1 MYSSDIYA
9 AENAVDATMNSE
21 IMMGLFL
28 GIILF
33 IIVLCLISIISNW
46 KIFNKAGKPGWASII
61 PFYNYVVMIQI
72 AKLPMVYLLLMFVP
86 IAQIYAIF
94 KINIEIAKK
103 FGKSAG
109 FGIGMTLVP
118 IIFVPLLA
126 FSDNTYED
134 NNTGNTKEENLND
147 NVGIYEQIIEPNI
160 NIGVDNQV
168 PIMTDVQ
175 NTIPTEPI
183 EKNISNNEIKYE
195 EQNNVDE
202 PSNTEEMNSNV
213 SNISQIS
220 TMEQVNNEQI
230 ISTEQNVNQ
239 PIENENI
246 GNVTVDSNLQINEV
260 PVINDLNVNLV
271 QDEPNAFNSKPVE
284 PLTETIMPNDPVLN
298 VEPSINGEISTNSEN
313 LIPTIDTLNNQ
324 PIINTEPIIQE
335 PIENVNVES
344 TPQINEVPVAGL
356 EEKAIE
362 PIQVEGINNIEIP
375 VITPQEITATK
386 VKEETI
392 EQGKVCKNC
401 GEAMPN
407 IVSICP
413 KCGTDNE

>member
-1 MYSSDIYA
+1 MYSDIYA

-21 IMMGLFL
+21 IMMGLFW

-33 IIVLCLISIISNW
+33 TVVLCLISIISNW

-72 AKLPMVYLLLMFVP
+72 AKLSMIYLLLMFVP

-134 NNTGNTKEENLND
+134 NKVENTKEENLND
-147 NVGIYEQIIEPNI
+147 NVGIHEQTNNTNNNIFNI
-160 NIGVDNQV
+160 NINNQA

-195 EQNNVDE
+195 EQNNVND
-202 PSNTEEMNSNV
+202 PSNTEEINSNV
-213 SNISQIS
+213 SSVSQIS

-239 PIENENI
+239 SIENENI

-260 PVINDLNVNLV
+260 PV
-271 QDEPNAFNSKPVE
+271 
-284 PLTETIMPNDPVLN
+284 
-298 VEPSINGEISTNSEN
+298 
-313 LIPTIDTLNNQ
+313 
-324 PIINTEPIIQE
+324 
-335 PIENVNVES
+335 
-344 TPQINEVPVAGL
+344 AGL
-356 EEKAIE
+356 ENKTIE

-386 VKEETI
+386 VNEGNIK
-392 EQGKVCKNC
+392 QGKVCKNC

-413 KCGTDNE
+413 KCGIDNE

>member
-1 MYSSDIYA
+1 MYSDIYA

-21 IMMGLFL
+21 MMMGLFL

-33 IIVLCLISIISNW
+33 TIVLCLISIISNW

-61 PFYNYVVMIQI
+61 PFYNYIVMIQI
-72 AKLPMVYLLLMFVP
+72 AKLSMIYLLLMFIP

-103 FGKSAG
+103 FGKSVG

-118 IIFVPLLA
+118 IIFAPLLA

-134 NNTGNTKEENLND
+134 NKVENTNEENLN
-147 NVGIYEQIIEPNI
+147 NNISIHEQIIEPNI
-160 NIGVDNQV
+160 NTSVNNQV
-168 PIMTDVQ
+168 PIMNDVQ

-183 EKNISNNEIKYE
+183 ENNISNNEIKLE
-195 EQNNVDE
+195 EQNNINE
-202 PSNTEEMNSNV
+202 PIDNQETNSNV
-213 SNISQIS
+213 SSVNQIP
-220 TMEQVNNEQI
+220 TMEQVNN
-230 ISTEQNVNQ
+230 EQNVNQ
-239 PIENENI
+239 PIENV
-246 GNVTVDSNLQINEV
+246 NVESIPQINEV
-260 PVINDLNVNLV
+260 PVINDLNVNTV
-271 QDEPNAFNSKPVE
+271 QNEVNAFNSKPVE
-284 PLTETIMPNDPVLN
+284 PLKETIIANEPVLN
-298 VEPSINGEISTNSEN
+298 VEPSINGEISTNNEN
-313 LIPTIDTLNNQ
+313 LIPTIDTLNN
-324 PIINTEPIIQE
+324 EPIIQE

-344 TPQINEVPVAGL
+344 TPQINEVPVVEL
-356 EEKAIE
+356 EEKVIE
-362 PIQVEGINNIEIP
+362 PIQVEGINNIEMP